1 MKRIIKGSPV
11 SGGIAVGEFYILSRE
26 SSEIPEF
33 CGESPEKGLQM
44 LCLAREKA
52 DGQLREL
59 SEKASREGLRDA
71 AALFEV
77 HRQLLQDP
85 DFTEAAEALILEGKS
100 PAYAVRE
107 AGESFAA
114 VFAALEDPYL
124 RERGR
129 DIRDLARRVCGIL
142 LGEAEPAPLGPGPY
156 ILAAEDLS
164 PSETLLLDRSKIGGF
179 ALVKGS
185 PLSHTALLSRSMG
198 VPCVMALGD
207 SSLLEEKG
215 KTAVLNGNTG
225 ELFLDPDAACLQAFQ
240 EAEAAQKAERTAL
253 LALRELP
260 CEDPKGERILLYT
273 NISSP
278 EEAEESLRVGADG
291 VGLCRSEFLFRGR
304 EAPGEEEQLALYR
317 KLLSA
322 MEGRPLTV
330 RTFDIG
336 SDKGAA
342 WMPMEAE
349 ANPALGLR
357 GIRLS
362 LRYPEIL
369 RTQFNALLRAGSY
382 GKVRIML
389 PMIADRKELSAAR
402 EILEDCKAAL
412 KAKGLPFDE
421 KIPLGVMIETPAAAL
436 VSDLLA
442 EEADFFSIGSNDL
455 TQYCLAADRQNPV
468 LAGSFSHGNEAVLR
482 LIRLTLQNAKV
493 RGIPVSLCGEAA
505 ADPAMTKV
513 LLDAGLRAFS
523 LVPAGLLPLKK
534 RILTLK

>member
-11 SGGIAVGEFYILSRE
+11 SGGIAVGELYILSRE

-33 CGESPEKGLQM
+33 CGESPEEGLGA

-59 SEKASREGLRDA
+59 SEKASRECLQDA

-114 VFAALEDPYL
+114 VFATLEDPYL

-142 LGEAEPAPLGPGPY
+142 LGEAEPDPLGPGPY

-240 EAEAAQKAERTAL
+240 EAEAAQEAERTAL

-260 CEDPKGERILLYT
+260 CEDAKGERILLYT
-273 NISSP
+273 NISSL

-304 EAPGEEEQLALYR
+304 EAPGEEEQLVLYR

-412 KAKGLPFDE
+412 KAKGVPFDE

-436 VSDLLA
+436 MSDLLA

-468 LAGSFSHGNEAVLR
+468 LAESFTHGNEAVLR
-482 LIRLTLQNAKV
+482 LIHLTLQNAKV

-513 LLDAGLRAFS
+513 LLDVGLRAFS
-523 LVPAGLLPLKK
+523 LAPAGLLPLKK